1 MIIYEDDTLVIPVGI
16 GANASDISNA
26 LQEKNVTITS
36 NTTTTVTPDEGYVGI
51 SKLNVETEIPTEVNN
66 QEKSVTVSGSSTNTV
81 YPDSGYTGLS
91 SVNITSEVNLQ
102 NKFAKIVNTG
112 ATVITYDEGFDGLN
126 SVEVFVDVPL
136 SSIEFDSSTNPQRV
150 VTDSSGYCD
159 ITVKPYSVED
169 VYVDSSTVAQTI
181 RPTNT
186 DGFKNIYVNPISL
199 RPLDINPSTSMQ
211 VFQGAYD
218 FVQAYPV
225 TSSIDN
231 NIVPENI
238 RKDTTILGVTGTL
251 EAIGEREE
259 ITVDASTSTQVYT
272 PQEGYVGFS
281 KVTVNGYTDCYTTLF
296 EAAPLDAP
304 LNDFGPQTISIT
316 ADNLRGIKNLEVRAF
331 GNHNGHWSNKFYDII
346 FPDTLESLRSYP
358 FSNNMYHIIDF
369 YDASIRTWPG
379 PFEWQATYYPQFMDC
394 KITGTVVFPKKMLG
408 FYSRGGAC
416 VFQKCT
422 IQSINLYSCTNLY
435 NIDSLVSD
443 SSVQSIVIPASV
455 REVKYLALRCTELT
469 HIYCYSSRPPEVS
482 YLVDDIPTGGIL
494 HVPQGTYETYM
505 YSYWM
510 NPRSSGQKCLADYG
524 WTVVADL

>member
-186 DGFKNIYVNPISL
+186 NAFKNIYVNPISL
-199 RPLDINPSTSMQ
+199 HPLEITPSKSMQ
-211 VFQGAYD
+211 IFNGAYD

-225 TSSIDN
+225 TSSIDS

-238 RKDTTILGVTGTL
+238 RKDTKILGVTGTL
-251 EAIGEREE
+251 EAIGDREE
-259 ITVDASTSTQVYT
+259 LTVDSSTTTQIYT
-272 PQEGYVGFS
+272 PHQGYVGFS
-281 KVTVNGYTDCYTTLF
+281 KVTVNGYTDTYAPLF
-296 EAAPLDAP
+296 EAG
-304 LNDFGPQTISIT
+304 NDYMDLS
-316 ADNLRGIKNLEVRAF
+316 AANLRGLVNIAIGAFSVSSRAGRIKFN
-331 GNHNGHWSNKFYDII
+331 NIT
-346 FPDTLESLRSYP
+346 FPSTVESLSSYP
-358 FSNNMYHIIDF
+358 FIGANYGILDF
-369 YDASIRTWPG
+369 YDASIRNWPG
-379 PFEWQATYYPQFMDC
+379 EYDYMATAYPQFMDST
-394 KITGTVVFPKKMLG
+394 ISSIVFPRKMMG
-408 FYSRGGAC
+408 FLRRSNY
-416 VFQKCT
+416 VIHNCT
-422 IQSINLYSCTNLY
+422 IDSINLNSCQNLY
-435 NIDSLVSD
+435 NIDMLVTD
-443 SSVQSIVIPASV
+443 STVKTITIPGACYEIY
-455 REVKYLALRCTELT
+455 RLAKNCSQLT
-469 HIYCYSSRPPEVS
+469 DIYCYATRPPTVTN
-482 YLVDDIPTGGIL
+482 LVENIATGGTL
-494 HVPQGTYETYM
+494 HVLNGYYQTYM
-505 YSYWM
+505 NSDWM
-510 NPRSSGQKCLADYG
+510 NSNNQYSLASYG

>member
-26 LQEKNVTITS
+26 LQEKDVTITS

-51 SKLNVETEIPTEVNN
+51 SKLNIKTEIPTEVNN

-169 VYVDSSTVAQTI
+169 VYVDSSTAAQTI

-186 DGFKNIYVNPISL
+186 DGFKNIYVNPL
-199 RPLDINPSTSMQ
+199 TLNPIQITPTKTAQ
-211 VFQGAYD
+211 VHQGAYD
-218 FVQAYPV
+218 FIHVSPV
-225 TSSIDN
+225 TSSIDS

-238 RKDTTILGVTGTL
+238 RKDTVILGVTGTL
-251 EAIGEREE
+251 EAIGDREE
-259 ITVDASTSTQVYT
+259 LTVDASTSTQVYT
-272 PQEGYVGFS
+272 PHQGYVGFS
-281 KVTVNGYTDCYTTLF
+281 KVTVNGYTDCYTALF
-296 EAAPLDAP
+296 DE
-304 LNDFGPQTISIT
+304 SIQEINLT
-316 ADNLRGIKNLEVRAF
+316 PANLRGLKHVANAAF
-331 GNHNGHWSNKFYDII
+331 ANNNAGSWRTKFNNIT
-346 FPDTLESLRSYP
+346 FPNTVETVSSYP
-358 FSNNMYHIIDF
+358 FNGAIYNTISF
-369 YDASIRTWPG
+369 YDTNISVWPG
-379 PFEWQATYYPQFMDC
+379 EQGFGATYPNFVNST
-394 KITGTVVFPKKMLG
+394 ISSVIFPKKLRG
-408 FYSRGGAC
+408 FYRRTSY
-416 VFQKCT
+416 VFDTCT
-422 IQSINLYSCTNLY
+422 IAQINLNPCTNLY
-435 NIDSLVSD
+435 GIERLITNSTVSE
-443 SSVQSIVIPASV
+443 IIIPAS
-455 REVKYLALRCTELT
+455 
-469 HIYCYSSRPPEVS
+469 CYEVS
-482 YLVDDIPTGGIL
+482 YLAKDCSQLTDIYCYATRPPTVSYLVENIKVNGVL
-494 HVPQGTYETYM
+494 HVPSGYRQ
-505 YSYWM
+505 SYLQSDWM
-510 NPRSSGQKCLADYG
+510 DSNNTHSLAYYG